1 MYLFSFLSFIDTF
14 FVYMGPMIILTY
26 IVLIFF
32 IYIDVCSFT
41 YLSICCLFSIF
52 IHMLLISC
60 MQSIISVSH

>member
-26 IVLIFF
+26 IVLIFL

>member
-41 YLSICCLFSIF
+41 YLPICCLFSIF